1 VRSYDVAI
9 VGGGFAGLSAAV
21 RLVAAGARVAVV
33 EVRQRLG
40 GRATAF
46 TDTGTGEL
54 VDNGQHLLLGCY
66 HETFR
71 FLRAIDA
78 ERNVRVQASLEVP
91 FIDPAGVRT
100 VLTCP
105 PLPSPL
111 HLLAGLLEWDAL
123 AFADRLAALRMARPL
138 LLARREMR
146 RGDRIAA
153 SPGETVENWLIR
165 NGQTPRIREMLWE
178 PLALAALNQSV
189 SEAAAPPFARVLA
202 QMFGSDPRD
211 AAIALPVRPLHEM
224 YAEPARQFIERGGG
238 LVITGRTGKIA
249 FDRTAARSVAGGG
262 EEIRAGAFIA
272 AVPWFALDDA
282 LVEPLSGLAPILDA
296 AKHMRSSPIV
306 TANLWFD
313 RAFLG
318 APFVGLPGRRFQW
331 VFDKRDAFGER
342 ASHLSLVSS
351 GAGAILAMSNDEIVD
366 LAIGE
371 LARAI
376 PAAKAARL
384 TRAIVV
390 RERRATF
397 SLAPDQPTRPGT
409 RTPVRNVFLAG
420 DWIDTGLP
428 GTIESAVVSGHRAA
442 DEVLAGR

>member
-1 VRSYDVAI
+1 MGSYDVAI

-21 RLVAAGARVAVV
+21 RLVAAGARVVVV
-33 EVRQRLG
+33 EARQRLG

-46 TDTGTGEL
+46 TDPGTGEL

-66 HETFR
+66 HETFS
-71 FLRAIDA
+71 FLRVIDA
-78 ERNVRVQASLEVP
+78 ERNVRVQTNLEVQ
-91 FIDPAGVRT
+91 FIDRAGVRT
-100 VLTCP
+100 VLACP
-105 PLPSPL
+105 PLPSPF
-111 HLLAGLLEWDAL
+111 HLLAALLEWDAL
-123 AFADRLAALRMARPL
+123 AFADRIAALRMVRPL
-138 LLARREMR
+138 QLARREMR

-165 NGQTPRIREMLWE
+165 NGQTARIREMLWE
-178 PLALAALNQSV
+178 PLALAALNQFA

-202 QMFGSDPRD
+202 QMFGPDPRD
-211 AAIALPVRPLHEM
+211 AAIALPIRPLHEM

-238 LVITGRTGKIA
+238 IVTTGRTGKIA
-249 FDRTAARSVAGGG
+249 FEGAAARSVACGG
-262 EEIRAGAFIA
+262 EEIRAGALIA
-272 AVPWFALDDA
+272 AVPWFALHDA
-282 LVEPLSGLAPILDA
+282 LVEPPADFASILETA
-296 AKHMRSSPIV
+296 RRMRSSPIV

-313 RAFLG
+313 QAFLG

-331 VFDKRDAFGER
+331 VFDTRDAFGGR

-351 GAGAILAMSNDEIVD
+351 GASAILAMSNDEIVD

-371 LARAI
+371 LGAAI
-376 PAAKAARL
+376 PAAKSAKV
-384 TRAIVV
+384 TRATVV

-397 SLAPDQPTRPGT
+397 SLAPDQPARPGT
-409 RTPVRNVFLAG
+409 RTPVANVFLAG

-442 DEVLAGR
+442 DEVLARR